1 MRKIKKGIL
10 ALCITA
16 GLFSLSACS
25 SSQEETAS
33 SLDLNTSTQIS
44 MVSESLISQIT
55 SIPEEELEGMIA
67 VQEENGEMALAE
79 AMTSWQNVMPD
90 TGAFV
95 KVENSVADK
104 ADDEYVCQM
113 VVQFEERL
121 ADCDIYY
128 DTKSG
133 EVTSISISPRYTV
146 GERLAKAGMNTLI
159 GMGTVFLVLIFISLI
174 IGCFKYINLWESKQ
188 AAGKNQSGETGADQ
202 KQVAV
207 SAAESGEENLV
218 DDLELVAV
226 ITAAIAASTG
236 TSSDG
241 LVVRSIRRVPG
252 AKWKRV

>member
-104 ADDEYVCQM
+104 ADDEYKALGDVEAAY
-113 VVQFEERL
+113 VVNTSGSAQDKKKSKNGDDMYIVSTKRNISKPDVT
-121 ADCDIYY
+121 AIYSE
-128 DTKSG
+128 D
-133 EVTSISISPRYTV
+133 
-146 GERLAKAGMNTLI
+146 
-159 GMGTVFLVLIFISLI
+159 
-174 IGCFKYINLWESKQ
+174 
-188 AAGKNQSGETGADQ
+188 
-202 KQVAV
+202 
-207 SAAESGEENLV
+207 
-218 DDLELVAV
+218 
-226 ITAAIAASTG
+226 
-236 TSSDG
+236 
-241 LVVRSIRRVPG
+241 
-252 AKWKRV
+252 